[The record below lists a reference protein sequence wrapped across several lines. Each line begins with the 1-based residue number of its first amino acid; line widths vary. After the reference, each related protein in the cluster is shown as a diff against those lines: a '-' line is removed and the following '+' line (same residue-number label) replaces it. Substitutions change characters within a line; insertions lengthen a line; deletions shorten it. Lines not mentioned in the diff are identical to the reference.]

1 MSTAFI
7 VTVTV
12 ACVLFVVFM
21 VLRLTVATRS
31 ASGGVTA
38 MFAKAAASVAFIAI
52 AVAGLYEGAP
62 RAGLFVLA
70 GLVFGLIGDIVL
82 DLKVVYLEQPEEG
95 VYLTGGMV
103 SFGLGHVMFLTAL
116 CLLYGGL
123 MSGALVGGSV
133 AVAAVMAAATVFG
146 GKKFMKL
153 DFGKFTVHALLYGFC
168 LMFMSALGIGLAIVA
183 GTREL
188 IVFAVGMV
196 LFLLSDMVLTTMY
209 FGGKPR
215 DKVLCTVNHALYY
228 AAQITIACFVF
239 LM

>member
-1 MSTAFI
+1 
-7 VTVTV
+7 
-12 ACVLFVVFM
+12 
-21 VLRLTVATRS
+21 
-31 ASGGVTA
+31 
-38 MFAKAAASVAFIAI
+38 
-52 AVAGLYEGAP
+52 
-62 RAGLFVLA
+62 
-70 GLVFGLIGDIVL
+70 
-82 DLKVVYLEQPEEG
+82 
-95 VYLTGGMV
+95 
-103 SFGLGHVMFLTAL
+103 
-116 CLLYGGL
+116 
-123 MSGALVGGSV
+123 
-133 AVAAVMAAATVFG
+133 
-146 GKKFMKL
+146 MKL
-153 DFGKFTVHALLYGFC
+153 DFGKFAVHALLYGFC

>member
-62 RAGLFVLA
+62 RTGLFVLA

-95 VYLTGGMV
+95 VYLTGGGAVQIQWKKGGADQPLQLFDAEGQPFPVRPGRTYIGVWGGVEGQSLRLLDSGGAEQPLPEAPAPMGGA
-103 SFGLGHVMFLTAL
+103 STAA
-116 CLLYGGL
+116 
-123 MSGALVGGSV
+123 SSAPAGS
-133 AVAAVMAAATVFG
+133 AST
-146 GKKFMKL
+146 
-153 DFGKFTVHALLYGFC
+153 
-168 LMFMSALGIGLAIVA
+168 A
-183 GTREL
+183 G
-188 IVFAVGMV
+188 
-196 LFLLSDMVLTTMY
+196 
-209 FGGKPR
+209 
-215 DKVLCTVNHALYY
+215 
-228 AAQITIACFVF
+228 
-239 LM
+239 